1 MPAGAATPKPPRFAC
16 RRSDSQWTPSWS
28 TVRSK
33 RVTIRRP
40 SLDWRPVQVADFG
53 LTDLNGSAPRPGA
66 AFLAALLL
74 IGPISIGYSQEPA
87 RPSLAGPQVA
97 AARRETA
104 LRLDRP
110 FVQLGPATWSLGAG
124 IGLQASDNIRLESEN
139 ARSDLAAHPE
149 VHARMLC
156 PISANNVLNLKLRTG
171 YSAYLQNPG
180 FNHFYIGPETVLGF
194 EIYAGD
200 FRVEVHDR
208 CSLLENNYE
217 DPTVVGS
224 GGYTRLENGAGVGA
238 LWDLNQVLLSAGYDH
253 INYISYAGG
262 DGTTSLFPD
271 SASETVT
278 ASVGGRLR
286 SECFAGV
293 EASGTLFH
301 YAQSGRAFSDA
312 RQATSGPFLE
322 AQISEYL
329 FGRAGAG
336 YSVYSPEDGTAS
348 IVSNNDGW
356 YAHMDLTHKASRLL
370 DYTLSAG

>member
-1 MPAGAATPKPPRFAC
+1 M
-16 RRSDSQWTPSWS
+16 
-28 TVRSK
+28 
-33 RVTIRRP
+33 I
-40 SLDWRPVQVADFG
+40 
-53 LTDLNGSAPRPGA
+53 
-66 AFLAALLL
+66 
-74 IGPISIGYSQEPA
+74 
-87 RPSLAGPQVA
+87 
-97 AARRETA
+97 
-104 LRLDRP
+104 
-110 FVQLGPATWSLGAG
+110 
-124 IGLQASDNIRLESEN
+124 
-139 ARSDLAAHPE
+139 
-149 VHARMLC
+149 C

-356 YAHMDLTHKASRLL
+356 YAHLDLTHKASRLL
-370 DYTLSAG
+370 DYTLSAGKNVSFGLYSGTIDLAYARLRANWHLIRKLGLSTSFIFEHGAALPAGGETFGRYGPGVSIDRVLAEGLTGTLAYQFYRRDSTLSGRDYAANMLLAHLTYEF